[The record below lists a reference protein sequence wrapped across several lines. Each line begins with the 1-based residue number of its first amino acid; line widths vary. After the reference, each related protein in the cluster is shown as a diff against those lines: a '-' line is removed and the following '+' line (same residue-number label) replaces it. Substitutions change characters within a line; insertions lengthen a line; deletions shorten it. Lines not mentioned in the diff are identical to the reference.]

1 MGMCIALR
9 KKRKTITIKY
19 IPKVRSLP
27 VNLQS
32 LSSNKWLITAVKL
45 LIIVLVAWFVR
56 DTLVKAWRQ
65 IGEQTWHWRPFWL
78 VAAGAIYLIG
88 LLPAAAYWH
97 YVLKVLGQNVRWA
110 NTLRA
115 YYIGHLGKYV
125 PGKAMVVILRTGM
138 VSGHRV
144 NTGVAAVSVFYETL
158 TMMAVGA
165 FLAAGI
171 LALRLRE
178 ERMLFWGSIGLM
190 IISGLPVLP
199 PIFRCLAR
207 LAGIGKS
214 DPTAADAISRL
225 NWGTLLAGWI
235 CMALVWVMMAASLW
249 ATFQAMGIDISL
261 IKYAPELIAA
271 VSLAMVAGFLSFIPA
286 GLGVRDLV
294 LVELLVKMFASGG
307 INGAMATVAGGLLR
321 LIWLVS
327 ELIIS
332 GILYLWKS
340 QPKPPVYS
348 PKAK

>member
-1 MGMCIALR
+1 MR
-9 KKRKTITIKY
+9 TFFSK
-19 IPKVRSLP
+19 
-27 VNLQS
+27 
-32 LSSNKWLITAVKL
+32 KWLIVAVKL

-65 IGEQTWHWRPFWL
+65 IGEQSWHWRPFWL

-88 LLPAAAYWH
+88 HLPAAAFWH

-125 PGKAMVVILRTGM
+125 PGKAMVVVLRTGM
-138 VSGHRV
+138 VRGHRV
-144 NTGVAAVSVFYETL
+144 DTAVAAVSVFFETL

-165 FLAAGI
+165 FMAACI
-171 LALRLRE
+171 LAVRLRE

-199 PIFRCLAR
+199 PIFRRLAR

-214 DPTAADAISRL
+214 DPAAADALSRL
-225 NWGTLLAGWI
+225 GWGTLLAGWM
-235 CMALVWVMMAASLW
+235 CMIPVWVLTAASLW
-249 ATFQAMGIDISL
+249 ATFQAMGTDIDFIEF
-261 IKYAPELIAA
+261 APELIAA
-271 VSLAMVAGFLSFIPA
+271 VSLSMVAGFLSFIPA

-294 LVELLVKMFASGG
+294 LLELLVKMFASGG
-307 INGAMATVAGGLLR
+307 INNAMATVAGGLLR

-332 GILYLWKS
+332 AILYLWR
-340 QPKPPVYS
+340 VND
-348 PKAK
+348 